1 MKLIYRVIVFVT
13 FTGLFNSCDLFW
25 LDEGGYEYEGVVV
38 DSVETNPLSGVACSM
53 FIENELHA
61 EHTTDSTGTFRLLW
75 SGVISKNDA
84 RITFSKDE
92 YKTIEMHASMGNND
106 HFNDT
111 VFMEKFDIE

>member
-25 LDEGGYEYEGVVV
+25 LDEGSYEYSGVVV
-38 DSVETNPLSGVACSM
+38 DSVETKPLSGVVCSM
-53 FIENELHA
+53 FIENELYV
-61 EHTTDSTGTFRLLW
+61 EYTTDSTGGFVLEW

-84 RITFSKDE
+84 RMTFSKDE
-92 YKTIEMHASMGNND
+92 YKTIEMYASMGNNE

-111 VFMEKFDIE
+111 VFMEKVDIE